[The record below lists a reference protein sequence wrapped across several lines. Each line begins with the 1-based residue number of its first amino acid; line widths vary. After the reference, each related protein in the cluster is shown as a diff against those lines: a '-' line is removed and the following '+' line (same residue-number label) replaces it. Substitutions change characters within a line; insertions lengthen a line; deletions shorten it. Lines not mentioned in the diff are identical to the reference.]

1 MARSRRPSPQQRKLL
16 AALSENASDWMHG
29 YELMKATDLLSGTL
43 YPMLMRM
50 KDRGLLESRWLDPTE
65 PGRPPRHAYRLT
77 PDGLAVAMAQREST
91 DTSTLKIRR
100 A

>member
-77 PDGLAVAMAQREST
+77 ADGLAVAMEQRKST